1 MRENRSLGPKLPPWA
16 VVLLVAAGV
25 GLAGLAAIGAR
36 QMPGTGT
43 SRRMAS
49 ELGWDPLT
57 VLTWLVLA
65 LLGFVAF
72 MVLSSPR
79 GRMERAGGG
88 RRRSRPIALF
98 LVLAVV
104 AAVILSVGPG
114 GGDGR
119 EGRQVGLPGEGSLA
133 EAPPQQV
140 AGSAWVLVLFA
151 GAILVAIAVLSHVR
165 GRGPAD
171 DAPDVTGI
179 IASVDAAI
187 FDLELGGDPRTVVIA
202 AYTRMEMSLA
212 GAGVPRRRHE
222 APLEYVERSL
232 RRLEV
237 DAEAIVALTGLFEEA
252 RFSTHMIGENMAAE
266 AIAALREIRA
276 GLATV

>member
-1 MRENRSLGPKLPPWA
+1 MSENRSVGPKLPPWS

-25 GLAGLAAIGAR
+25 GLAGLAAVGAR

-49 ELGWDPLT
+49 DLGWDPLT

-98 LVLAVV
+98 LVLAIV
-104 AAVILSVGPG
+104 AAIVLLVGPN

-119 EGRQVGLPGEGSLA
+119 EGRRVGLPGEGSLA

-140 AGSAWVLVLFA
+140 AGSPWGLILFA
-151 GAILVAIAVLSHVR
+151 GAIFVAIALLSYVR
-165 GRGPAD
+165 GRASAD
-171 DAPDVTGI
+171 EAPDVTGI

-187 FDLELGGDPRTVVIA
+187 SDLELGGDPRTVVIA
-202 AYTRMEMSLA
+202 AYTKMEISLA

-222 APLEYVERSL
+222 APFEYLERSL

-252 RFSTHMIGENMAAE
+252 RFSTHVIGESMAAE
-266 AIAALREIRA
+266 AIAALREIRS
-276 GLATV
+276 GLAAV